1 MSVWFSFGLVGFGF
15 STGLFPELRLG
26 VVAVGCC
33 RGAIAAHVRS
43 AREGLEQA
51 LAVLMGR
58 G

>member
-1 MSVWFSFGLVGFGF
+1 LSIWLSFGLCGFGF
-15 STGLFPELRLG
+15 SRGLFPELRLG
-26 VVAVGCC
+26 VVSVGWC

-43 AREGLEQA
+43 AREALDNA